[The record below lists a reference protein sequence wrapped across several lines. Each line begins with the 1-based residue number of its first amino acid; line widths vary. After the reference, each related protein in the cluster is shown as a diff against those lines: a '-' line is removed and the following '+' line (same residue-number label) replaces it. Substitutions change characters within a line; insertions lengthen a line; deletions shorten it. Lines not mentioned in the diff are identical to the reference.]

1 MTRKK
6 RIDRLLH
13 KNYNDLTI
21 EERIEIA
28 YEKYYNKQKITYE
41 EYVLMLA
48 TNDEIFF
55 YYANAEYQ
63 VVYDSSESV
72 SMCVTKFKGTEVVSS
87 YGESY
92 SSIIELLSNFR
103 IDGKRICDVWD
114 EVEC

>member
-6 RIDRLLH
+6 RIDRLLR
-13 KNYNDLTI
+13 KNYNDMTI

-48 TNDEIFF
+48 TNDELFF

-114 EVEC
+114 EVEF